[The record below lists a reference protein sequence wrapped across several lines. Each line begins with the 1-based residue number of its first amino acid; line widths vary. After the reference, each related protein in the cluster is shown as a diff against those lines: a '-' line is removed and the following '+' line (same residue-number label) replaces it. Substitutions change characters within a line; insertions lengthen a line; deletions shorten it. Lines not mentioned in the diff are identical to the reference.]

1 MIFDLEQ
8 VNTNFDRSW
17 FGVKDGHAFL
27 VALSPFEKG
36 RLRVKIDYPK
46 DKHQVLCFDP
56 LDTKEERMLSDRL
69 SFKVYEEDER
79 KGMIVGKTKSC
90 KGFLQSYSYLALAYG
105 EKNYYLYEVGFGH
118 KGLYLCVYQEDH
130 LIAIADKALVVKNY
144 HDMYKIYAEDE
155 ANLQAILPLLL
166 YYDLITHGDFMEVS
180 LYSKKKKVVNTI
192 QKELKEKY
200 DPAFIER
207 ILHSERSMNK

>member
-1 MIFDLEQ
+1 MIFELEQ
-8 VNTNFDRSW
+8 VNTNFDMSW

-27 VALSPFEKG
+27 VALAPFEKG

-46 DKHQVLCFDP
+46 DKHQMLCFDP
-56 LDTKEERMLSDRL
+56 LDTTEGKTLNDRL

-79 KGMIVGKTKSC
+79 KGTITGKRKSC
-90 KGFLQSYSYLALAYG
+90 KGFLQSYNYLAFTYG
-105 EKNYYLYEVGFGH
+105 EENYYLYEVGFGH

-144 HDMYKIYAEDE
+144 RDMYKVYAEDE

-166 YYDLITHGDFMEVS
+166 QYDLTAHGDLMEIS
-180 LYSKKKKVVNTI
+180 LYSKKKKIVNTI

-200 DPAFIER
+200 DPAFVER
-207 ILHSERSMNK
+207 ILRHERLEEK